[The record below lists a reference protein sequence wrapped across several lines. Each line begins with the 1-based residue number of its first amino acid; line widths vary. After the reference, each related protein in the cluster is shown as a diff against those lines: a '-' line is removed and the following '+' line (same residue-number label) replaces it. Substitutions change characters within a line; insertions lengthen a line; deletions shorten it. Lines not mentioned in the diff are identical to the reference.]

1 MEEIFEKLPVQ
12 QSTDLTAVYVV
23 GGLLFVA
30 IPIALI
36 LFLKRKEIGL
46 EKTKEEN
53 KEGRQRLPSFVK
65 NM

>member
-1 MEEIFEKLPVQ
+1 VEEIFEKLPVQ